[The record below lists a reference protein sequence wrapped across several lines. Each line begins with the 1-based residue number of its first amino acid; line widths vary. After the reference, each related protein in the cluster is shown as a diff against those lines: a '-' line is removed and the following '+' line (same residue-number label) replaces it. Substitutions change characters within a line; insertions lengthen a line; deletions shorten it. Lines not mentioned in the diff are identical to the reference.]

1 MSRKKSRTPDAQ
13 AAQARSTAS
22 PDVNTADAGA
32 VITPDV
38 GDVGDVTADAAVGA
52 AVNPAADGADDA
64 AAGAAADAGASADAA
79 ATAADEPFAID
90 DVATLLVQLEV
101 ADTAELERVRS
112 ALMRLARETDDLDA
126 AFALG
131 GAATQIAAAAAGE
144 DQASRSASLARA
156 NRLLEDAMVRLD
168 AQAAAGSAAA
178 PAGAPAALAERSPA
192 DAAGGLLVG
201 AEQIDDA
208 DLMAA
213 MAEDPAWA
221 DVVEELAA
229 EELVAQAV
237 ARRDSGNWSADEQA
251 AAPAPAAPATGAGV
265 PSIQLPD
272 DIDMDLLRDFIA
284 ESRDWIDGAEAALLA
299 LEHDPD
305 DEESI
310 NTVFR
315 AFHTIKGT
323 AGFMGLS
330 GISNFAHHAESL
342 LSRVRDRE
350 IAFEGGC
357 ADLSLRATDMLATM
371 LKSVED
377 ALNGDPLKVPEEHD
391 ALMWALIAL
400 EQGDVAGAQAA
411 LSGGGA
417 AAGNVA
423 AAGDTVVAASAAS
436 VGPPPEMHDAAGPAA
451 VQHRNDPPAITAAP
465 SAASEAAGD
474 PRAGDV
480 PVERRQGDRRQG
492 DRRQGDRRQDAAAAD
507 RSVRV
512 RTDRLDRL
520 IDMVGELVIAQS
532 MISQDPS
539 LQRGRDQAL
548 SAKVTH
554 AGKLVRDLQD
564 LTMSMRMVPL
574 KPTVQKLARLVRDL
588 AHKAGKQVEF
598 VTEGEDTEIDRN
610 MVDIVGDPLVHM
622 VRNAID
628 HGLETPAERLAA
640 GKSAT
645 GTLRLRAYHA
655 GANVCVDLEDDGR
668 GLNRAKILAKAR
680 DRGLV
685 SNDKHLSDSE
695 VFELIFAP
703 GFSTADQVTDLSGR
717 GVGMDVVKR
726 NVESLRGRIDIA
738 SEAGLGSNFSIRL
751 PLTLAITD
759 GMLVRVGR
767 ERYIVPTTAIHMSFR
782 PERAA
787 LSTINGRGEVVLL
800 RDELMPIVRVH
811 RLFDVDGAVADPAD
825 GILMIVGDQEKRTAL
840 LVDELLGQ
848 HQLVVKS
855 LGGNLGAIPGISG
868 AAILGDGRVGLI
880 LDVVGLVA
888 AARTRGTDGG
898 DPVRSAA

>member
-1 MSRKKSRTPDAQ
+1 MPPD
-13 AAQARSTAS
+13 T
-22 PDVNTADAGA
+22 
-32 VITPDV
+32 
-38 GDVGDVTADAAVGA
+38 
-52 AVNPAADGADDA
+52 
-64 AAGAAADAGASADAA
+64 AAGAGYDVDSSLADSPAARSD
-79 ATAADEPFAID
+79 TAVDMSDHGEQFVID

-101 ADTAELERVRS
+101 ADTTELERVRA

-131 GAATQIAAAAAGE
+131 GAATQVAAAAAGE
-144 DQASRSASLARA
+144 DEVIRAASLARA
-156 NRLLEDAMVRLD
+156 NRLLEDAMSRLD
-168 AQAAAGSAAA
+168 SAASA
-178 PAGAPAALAERSPA
+178 TVRSTGEAASGRTVPAQRSTLDSVISPLP
-192 DAAGGLLVG
+192 DGEL
-201 AEQIDDA
+201 

-221 DVVEELAA
+221 EVAEELAA

-237 ARRDSGNWSADEQA
+237 AMHRSGDWPVISEDSRAVA
-251 AAPAPAAPATGAGV
+251 AQSDALV
-265 PSIQLPD
+265 LPD
-272 DIDMDLLRDFIA
+272 DIDVDLLRDFIA

-350 IAFEGGC
+350 IAFEGNC
-357 ADLSLRATDMLATM
+357 ANLSLRATDMLATM
-371 LKSVED
+371 LVSVEE
-377 ALNGDPLKVPEEHD
+377 ALDGGSLEVPEEHD
-391 ALMWALIAL
+391 ALMQALIRL
-400 EQGDVAGAQAA
+400 EQGDVAGSLAA
-411 LSGGGA
+411 LEGSASG
-417 AAGNVA
+417 
-423 AAGDTVVAASAAS
+423 S
-436 VGPPPEMHDAAGPAA
+436 EHDATP
-451 VQHRNDPPAITAAP
+451 V
-465 SAASEAAGD
+465 D
-474 PRAGDV
+474 PRSSDRLQGEQRQDDQ
-480 PVERRQGDRRQG
+480 RQDDQRQGDRRQG
-492 DRRQGDRRQDAAAAD
+492 DRRQGDRRQGERRQDGDAE

-512 RTDRLDRL
+512 RTERLDRL

-539 LQRGRDQAL
+539 LLSGRDQVL
-548 SAKVTH
+548 GVKVAH
-554 AGKLVRDLQD
+554 AAKLVRDLQD

-574 KPTVQKLARLVRDL
+574 KPTFQKLARLVRDL
-588 AHKAGKQVEF
+588 AQKAGKQVEL
-598 VTEGEDTEIDRN
+598 VTEGEETEIDRN

-628 HGLETPAERLAA
+628 HGLETPAERLAV

-668 GLNRAKILAKAR
+668 GLNRTKILDRAR
-680 DRGLV
+680 ERGLV
-685 SNDKHLSDSE
+685 ANDKHLSDSE
-695 VFELIFAP
+695 AFELIFAP
-703 GFSTADQVTDLSGR
+703 GFSTADAVTDLSGR

-738 SEAGLGSNFSIRL
+738 SEAGQGSTFSIRL

-759 GMLVRVGR
+759 GMLVRVGG

-782 PERAA
+782 PERST
-787 LSTINGRGEVVLL
+787 LSTVNGRGEVVLL
-800 RDELMPIVRVH
+800 RDELMPIIRVH
-811 RLFDVDGAVADPAD
+811 RLFDIQGAVADPAE
-825 GILMIVGDQEKRTAL
+825 GILMIVGDQEKRTAI

-855 LGGNLGAIPGISG
+855 LGGNLGVVPGVSG

-888 AARTRGTDGG
+888 LARARCGDSSDSERNAA
-898 DPVRSAA
+898 